1 MIRKL
6 ITPESPL
13 LVPPLLA
20 AEIGLS
26 EAIILQQIH
35 YYCLISQHTKQD
47 GRRWFWKTLNDWG
60 QTLPFLSVSTIRRAI
75 ANLKDKFKLIDIER
89 HSQKTWYQ
97 ANWFT
102 INAENVEALWSKISH
117 LSQIDMT
124 ILDKSSHSKPTDD
137 IKDFPPQ
144 EFSSKKQAAE
154 LENCLEPDWD
164 TAKLK
169 ALAWEQEQLNRL
181 EGAQDQ
187 STPTPVADEK
197 SFSITAV
204 SIEPSQN
211 LSTLASDRATT
222 PPVNELIQN
231 LSTIV
236 SDRIT
241 LPPADKS
248 ITNSPP
254 DELTPRCDVSPVPA
268 DEHQEENIKICEVRN
283 AVGKLTPNLKK
294 LIGEFALSDWRKAL
308 VLYRQRQQKQH
319 IRDAYSWLRKCLEQ
333 RWWQDKSAHNH
344 AQSVAVPQS
353 VAAKDKLTQ
362 EQKDW
367 YERAIAAGICL
378 QASIEELP
386 VKMGR
391 VCARVRIPNPRPYDS
406 PFELFA
412 IEDLMIQYPLLVSAR
427 SHECNCT
434 F

>member
-60 QTLPFLSVSTIRRAI
+60 QTLPFLSLSTIRRAI
-75 ANLKDKFKLIDIER
+75 ASLKDKFKLIDIER

-102 INAENVEALWSKISH
+102 INVENVEALWNRISC
-117 LSQIDMT
+117 LSQIDA
-124 ILDKSSHSKPTDD
+124 IALDKSTCSKSADH
-137 IKDFPPQ
+137 IKDFPLQ

-154 LENCLEPDWD
+154 FKKSPEPDWD
-164 TAKLK
+164 TVRLET
-169 ALAWEQEQLNRL
+169 LAWEQEELSLL
-181 EGAQDQ
+181 ESAQDQ
-187 STPTPVADEK
+187 STPVQVADGK
-197 SFSITAV
+197 RNRTTAE
-204 SIEPSQN
+204 SAESSQN
-211 LSTLASDRATT
+211 FSTEKESDRVTAESTEYESNQNFAATASDRT
-222 PPVNELIQN
+222 
-231 LSTIV
+231 
-236 SDRIT
+236 T
-241 LPPADKS
+241 LPPTDKS
-248 ITNSPP
+248 ITNSPY
-254 DELTPRCDVSPVPA
+254 DELTPRCDASPVPA
-268 DEHQEENIKICEVRN
+268 DEHEEENIKICEVRD

-294 LIGEFALSDWRKAL
+294 LIGEFALSDLRKAL
-308 VLYRQRQQKQH
+308 VLYQQRQQKQH

-333 RWWQDKSAHNH
+333 RWWQDKSAHTH
-344 AQSVAVPQS
+344 VQTSAVPQF

-367 YERAIAAGICL
+367 YGRAIASGICL

-391 VCARVRIPNPRPYDS
+391 VCARVLIPNPRPYDP
-406 PFELFA
+406 PFDLLA
-412 IEDLMIQYPLLVSAR
+412 IEDLVIQYPL
-427 SHECNCT
+427 
-434 F
+434 